1 MKDKEYKTAV
11 YADDLLLYITN
22 PIITI
27 PNLMKEFKRLG
38 ELSYFK
44 VNYDKSEMLNISLTE
59 KTYLLLQKDFLFKW
73 KQKAIKYLGVFRI

>member
-59 KTYLLLQKDFLFKW
+59 KTYFCKKIFYLNGNK
-73 KQKAIKYLGVFRI
+73 KQSNI